1 MASPRKDGIAC
12 SHVRTDP
19 AEASES
25 RLLEHDSA
33 LIVGQACLTLGSD
46 TLNVVGMSLSS
57 FSLASFMADRC
68 VGQMSVLRTSRIAT
82 AVADS

>member
-25 RLLEHDSA
+25 RLLEHDST
-33 LIVGQACLTLGSD
+33 LMVGQAGLTLGSD
-46 TLNVVGMSLSS
+46 SLAVVGMLS
-57 FSLASFMADRC
+57 FLFFFIC
-68 VGQMSVLRTSRIAT
+68 Q
-82 AVADS
+82 DS

>member
-25 RLLEHDSA
+25 RLLEHDSI
-33 LIVGQACLTLGSD
+33 LMVGQACLTLGSD
-46 TLNVVGMSLSS
+46 
-57 FSLASFMADRC
+57 SLAVAGILSFLFLFIC
-68 VGQMSVLRTSRIAT
+68 Q
-82 AVADS
+82 DS